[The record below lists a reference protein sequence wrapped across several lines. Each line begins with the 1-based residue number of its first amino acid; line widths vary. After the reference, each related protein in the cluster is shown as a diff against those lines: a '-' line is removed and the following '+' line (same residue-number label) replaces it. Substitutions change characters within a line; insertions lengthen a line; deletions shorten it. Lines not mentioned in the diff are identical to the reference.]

1 MLPTVGAVVPG
12 EIRTNYCIPSGV
24 RRTVRCTFMEA
35 ATPLPFSQVR
45 VVGDTLRVDGLVV
58 RDETAVR
65 LAVEHDDPAKLV
77 ADAIE
82 IGARVLDRE
91 QTGANAEFV
100 KAEFEKAA
108 SELNTQF
115 VERAR
120 TVAEGMNTVITRHFH
135 DESSEAVQHKVRQI
149 VRDVSV
155 EMQKELR
162 TELLS
167 ESDTNPLARFHKLQI
182 ALQQQSAKAANEQ
195 LGALVDKLEATRLEV
210 ERLRAENEKL
220 EEIAAV
226 EEKGTAK
233 GRTYEEEVAEAIE
246 AIAVAQGDD
255 SEAVGD
261 VKEAT
266 GKVGDVVVGIDACNG
281 PARGRIVFEAKNKK
295 LSRPEALR
303 ELDAARAER
312 NADFAVL
319 VVAGEGKLPARM
331 LPLREYNGDKMVV
344 SFNPDEGPLSLQVA
358 YALARARVLM
368 RKADGDE
375 VDAEAVRACAE
386 RALQQLGEVQRIKQQ
401 LTASK
406 TAVDKAAEIVDGMA
420 AGVKAQLAEIDIL
433 LVSAHT

>member
-1 MLPTVGAVVPG
+1 
-12 EIRTNYCIPSGV
+12 
-24 RRTVRCTFMEA
+24 MEA
-35 ATPLPFSQVR
+35 ATPLPFTQVR

-58 RDETAVR
+58 RDEVAVR
-65 LAVEHDDPAKLV
+65 LVAEHDDPARIV

-82 IGARVLDRE
+82 IGARILDRE

-108 SELNTQF
+108 AELNNQF

-120 TVAEGMNTVITRHFH
+120 GVAEGMNTVITRHFN
-135 DESSEAVQHKVRQI
+135 DDSSDAVQHKVRQI
-149 VRDVSV
+149 VRDVSA

-167 ESDTNPLARFHKLQI
+167 EGDGNPLAKFHRIQL
-182 ALQQQSAKAANEQ
+182 ALSKQQADAQSEQ
-195 LGALVDKLEATRLEV
+195 LRALVDKLEATRLEV
-210 ERLRAENEKL
+210 ERLRAEKDKL
-220 EEIAAV
+220 EEVAAV

-233 GRTYEEEVAEAIE
+233 GRSYEEEVAEAIE
-246 AIAVAQGDD
+246 AIALAQGDD

-266 GKVGDVVVGIDACNG
+266 RKTGDVVVGIDGCSG
-281 PARGRIVFEAKNKK
+281 LARGRIVFEAKNAK

-303 ELDAARAER
+303 ELDRARGER

-319 VVAGEGKLPARM
+319 VVSSEGKVPARM
-331 LPLREYNGDKMVV
+331 LALREYNGDKMVV
-344 SFNPDEGPLSLQVA
+344 TFDPEEGPLGLQVA
-358 YALARARVLM
+358 YSLARARVLL
-368 RKADGDE
+368 RRADGE
-375 VDAEAVRACAE
+375 GIDAEAVRATCE

-406 TAVDKAAEIVDGMA
+406 TAVDKAGDIVGTMA
-420 AGVKAQLAEIDIL
+420 DAIKANLAEVQA
-433 LVSAHT
+433 LVAAASATADTP

>member
-1 MLPTVGAVVPG
+1 
-12 EIRTNYCIPSGV
+12 
-24 RRTVRCTFMEA
+24 MEA
-35 ATPLPFSQVR
+35 ATPLPISQVR
-45 VVGDTLRVDGLVV
+45 LIGDSVRIDGLVV
-58 RDETAVR
+58 HDEVAVR
-65 LAVEHDDPAKLV
+65 LVAESENPVAVV

-82 IGARVLDRE
+82 IGARILDRE

-120 TVAEGMNTVITRHFH
+120 TVAEGMNTVITRHFG
-135 DESSEAVQHKVRQI
+135 DDSSEAVQHKVRQI
-149 VRDVSV
+149 VRDVST

-162 TELLS
+162 SELLS
-167 ESDTNPLARFHKLQI
+167 EDESNPLAKFHRIQL
-182 ALQQQSAKAANEQ
+182 ALSQQQAKAQADQ
-195 LGALVDKLEATRLEV
+195 MQGLTDKLEEYRLEL
-210 ERLRAENEKL
+210 ERLRAQNEKL

-246 AIAVAQGDD
+246 LIAVAQGDD
-255 SEAVGD
+255 AEAVGD

-266 GKVGDVVVGIDACNG
+266 RKTGDIVVAIDGCSG
-281 PARGRIVFEAKNKK
+281 PARGRIVFEAKNAK

-303 ELDAARAER
+303 ELDRARDER

-319 VVAGEGKLPARM
+319 VVAGEGKVPARM

-344 SFNPDEGPLSLQVA
+344 TFDPEDGPLGLQVA
-358 YALARARVLM
+358 YALARARVLL
-368 RKADGDE
+368 RSADGDGI
-375 VDAEAVRACAE
+375 DAQAVRSTAE
-386 RALQQLGEVQRIKQQ
+386 RALQSLGDVQRIKQQ

-406 TAVDKAAEIVDGMA
+406 TAVDKAAEIVDAMA
-420 AGVKAQLAEIDIL
+420 GAVRANLAEIEA
-433 LVSAHT
+433 LVASGGAPADSDRLFDAA

>member
-1 MLPTVGAVVPG
+1 
-12 EIRTNYCIPSGV
+12 
-24 RRTVRCTFMEA
+24 MEA

-58 RDETAVR
+58 HDETAVR
-65 LAVEHDDPAKLV
+65 LAAEHDDPGKLV

-82 IGARVLDRE
+82 IGARILDRE
-91 QTGANAEFV
+91 HTGANTEFV

-108 SELNTQF
+108 AELNAEF

-120 TVAEGMNTVITRHFH
+120 TVAEGMNTVITRHFN

-149 VRDVSV
+149 VRDVST
-155 EMQKELR
+155 EMQRELR
-162 TELLS
+162 AELLS
-167 ESDTNPLARFHKLQI
+167 EDEGNPLAKFHRIQL
-182 ALQQQSAKAANEQ
+182 ALAKQQSEAQAEQ
-195 LGALVDKLEATRLEV
+195 LRALVDKLEATRLEV

-220 EEIAAV
+220 DEVAAV

-246 AIAVAQGDD
+246 RIALAQGDD

-261 VKEAT
+261 VKEAS
-266 GKVGDVVVGIDACNG
+266 GKVGDVVVGIDACHG

-319 VVAGEGKLPARM
+319 VVAGEGKVPARM
-331 LPLREYNGDKMVV
+331 QPLREYNGDKLVV
-344 SFNPDEGPLSLQVA
+344 TYEPEEGTLALQVA

-368 RKADGDE
+368 RKAEGDE

-420 AGVKAQLAEIDIL
+420 AGVKAQLAEIDSL
-433 LVSAHT
+433 LMSSQT